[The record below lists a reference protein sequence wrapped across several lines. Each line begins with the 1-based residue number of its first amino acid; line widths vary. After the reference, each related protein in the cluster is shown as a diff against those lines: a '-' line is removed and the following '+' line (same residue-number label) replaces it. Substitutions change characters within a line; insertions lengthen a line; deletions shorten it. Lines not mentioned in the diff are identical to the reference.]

1 VTRDD
6 NACEDARMAHP
17 ASSEIL
23 VRQLPLVT
31 RCSFRA
37 AHDDRDDVSASR
49 AAAEPDSSMP
59 TVVDIDFGR

>member
-1 VTRDD
+1 
-6 NACEDARMAHP
+6 MAHP